1 MYSDTR
7 FGQILKGLPRPLF
20 EKIVAE
26 ENADKYTKGFRCW
39 DQLLAM
45 TFNQLSGATSLRQLE
60 ASFNSQ
66 PAAHYHL
73 GTQPL
78 KRSTLADANAKRS
91 SRVFER
97 LFQALLPLAKG
108 RMKHDLKEFV
118 YLMDASVVHLAGAAF
133 DAWAKQYRNNV
144 SQGLKLHLAIEQ
156 QAQCPVFGE
165 LSGAD
170 KSDLSHGRNMP
181 LEAGATYVFDRGY
194 YDFDWWHQIQQADAL
209 FVTRLKK
216 NAAVEVVTSLV
227 IPTKDH
233 DTVLEDAIVRF
244 TRKYNGKHNRPN
256 PYWQECAR
264 RVVVDR
270 PDKATPLILITNDF
284 ERSAA
289 EIAELYQKRWGI
301 ELFFKWI
308 KQNLKIKRF
317 LGRSEQ
323 AVRTQIY
330 VALITYLLLYLYRK
344 SQAISE
350 SFMLCLTAVQTTLLQ
365 RPETAYQVAKRRRLE
380 REAFL
385 RQQPGL
391 EF

>member
-7 FGQILKGLPRPLF
+7 FGQIVKGLPRPLF
-20 EKIVAE
+20 DKIVTQ

-45 TFNQLSGATSLRQLE
+45 IFNQLSGATSLRQLE

-97 LFQALLPLAKG
+97 LFQALLPLTKG
-108 RMKHDLKEFV
+108 RMKHELKAFV
-118 YLMDASVVHLAGAAF
+118 YLLDASVIHLAGAAF

-170 KSDLSHGRNMP
+170 ESDLSHGCHMP

-194 YDFDWWHQIQQADAL
+194 YDFDWWQQIQQAEAL

-216 NAAVEVVTSLV
+216 NAAVEIVTSQV
-227 IPTKDH
+227 IPPEDQG
-233 DTVLEDAIVRF
+233 TVFEDAIVRF
-244 TRKYNGKHNRPN
+244 TRKYNGKGSRPN
-256 PYWQECAR
+256 PYWQKCAR

-289 EIAELYQKRWGI
+289 DIAQLYKQRWG
-301 ELFFKWI
+301 
-308 KQNLKIKRF
+308 N
-317 LGRSEQ
+317 
-323 AVRTQIY
+323 
-330 VALITYLLLYLYRK
+330 
-344 SQAISE
+344 
-350 SFMLCLTAVQTTLLQ
+350 
-365 RPETAYQVAKRRRLE
+365 
-380 REAFL
+380 
-385 RQQPGL
+385 
-391 EF
+391 

>member
-1 MYSDTR
+1 M
-7 FGQILKGLPRPLF
+7 KGLPKRLF
-20 EKIVAE
+20 DKIVAE

-39 DQLLAM
+39 DQLVAM
-45 TFNQLSGATSLRQLE
+45 MFNQLSGANSLRQLE
-60 ASFNSQ
+60 AGFNSQ
-66 PAAHYHL
+66 SGSHYHL

-91 SRVFER
+91 SLVFER
-97 LFQALLPLAKG
+97 VFQALLPVAKG
-108 RMKHDLKEFV
+108 RLKHELKDFI
-118 YLMDASVVHLAGAAF
+118 YLLDASVIHLAGPQF

-144 SQGLKLHLAIEQ
+144 SQGLKLHLAIEG

-170 KSDLSHGRNMP
+170 ESDVSHGRNLP

-194 YDFDWWHQIQQADAL
+194 YDFDWWQQIQQADAF

-216 NAAVEVVTSLV
+216 NAAVETITHRTIPADERDSIVEDVT
-227 IPTKDH
+227 I
-233 DTVLEDAIVRF
+233 RF
-244 TRKYNGKHNRPN
+244 TRKYIGGRTRLNPLWGK
-256 PYWQECAR
+256 CAR
-264 RVVVDR
+264 RVVVNR
-270 PDKATPLILITNDF
+270 PDNATPLSLITNDF
-284 ERSAA
+284 DRSAA
-289 EIAELYQKRWGI
+289 EIAELYKKRWGI

-330 VALITYLLLYLYRK
+330 SALITYLLLYLYRK
-344 SQAISE
+344 THAISG
-350 SFMLCLTAVQTTLLQ
+350 SFMLCLTALKTTLFQ
-365 RPETAYQVAKRRRLE
+365 RSETDYQVARRRQLE

-385 RQQPGL
+385 QQQPEL
-391 EF
+391 AF

>member
-20 EKIVAE
+20 DKIVAE
-26 ENADKYTKGFRCW
+26 ENADKYTKGFRRW

-45 TFNQLSGATSLRQLE
+45 IFNPLSGATSLRQLE

-73 GTQPL
+73 GTQAL

-108 RMKHDLKEFV
+108 RMKHELKEFV
-118 YLMDASVVHLAGAAF
+118 HLLDASVIHLAGAAF
-133 DAWAKQYRNNV
+133 DPWAKQYRNNV

-170 KSDLSHGRNMP
+170 ESDLSHGRNIP

-227 IPTKDH
+227 IPTKDQG
-233 DTVLEDAIVRF
+233 TVLEDAVIRF
-244 TRKYNGKHNRPN
+244 TRKYNGKRHRPN
-256 PYWQECAR
+256 PYWQKCAR
-264 RVVVDR
+264 RVVVGR

-284 ERSAA
+284 ERSAT

-308 KQNLKIKRF
+308 KQNLKIKHF

-344 SQAISE
+344 SQAITE

-365 RPETAYQVAKRRRLE
+365 RPETDYQVAKRRRLE
-380 REAFL
+380 REAYL